1 MLEDID
7 DIEDVDAGVDNAS
20 LATEDQSGPA
30 ASTPRPDIWINRE
43 SQWSDTDAP
52 GELDFDIPVQ
62 FEGEMDKWLLE
73 AVTELTAARLELL

>member
-1 MLEDID
+1 MKMWMPAL
-7 DIEDVDAGVDNAS
+7 NAS
-20 LATEDQSGPA
+20 LATEGQPGPA

-62 FEGEMDKWLLE
+62 FEGEMDKRLLE
-73 AVTELTAARLELL
+73 EEQAATELTAARLELL